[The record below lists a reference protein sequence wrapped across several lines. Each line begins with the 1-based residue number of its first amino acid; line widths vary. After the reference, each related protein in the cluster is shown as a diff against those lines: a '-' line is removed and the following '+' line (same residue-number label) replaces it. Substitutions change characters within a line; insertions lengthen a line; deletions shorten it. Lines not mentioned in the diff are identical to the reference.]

1 MRQFKSVPIALLA
14 MALATPGFAQTPLFD
29 SGATQAACGSGD
41 CVAGVTVALADLSA
55 QGLAD
60 DDRNSQIGALAALV
74 IEIART
80 APASRWASL
89 AAALDLIAAATTD
102 PLQRL
107 AILDAAAM
115 TLAGNAGQIDLATAV
130 AASPA

>member
-1 MRQFKSVPIALLA
+1 MRQFKSVLIALLA
-14 MALATPGFAQTPLFD
+14 LPLATPGVAQAPLFD
-29 SGATQAACGSGD
+29 SGATQAACSAGD

-55 QGLAD
+55 QGLPDA
-60 DDRNSQIGALAALV
+60 DRNSQIGALAALV
-74 IEIART
+74 IEIAKT
-80 APASRWASL
+80 APASQWTSIAR
-89 AAALDLIAAATTD
+89 ALEVIAAATTD

-115 TLAGNAGQIDLATAV
+115 TLAGNAAQIDLATAV